1 MGRFGLK
8 NQGKSVV
15 HTDKTL
21 ELGVSPLVKGVDLL
35 LMLPSSVACGAMNC
49 SSRYA
54 VLPVYSSGGGGMLN

>member
-1 MGRFGLK
+1 MGGFGLN

-35 LMLPSSVACGAMNC
+35 LILPSSIACGAMNC
-49 SSRYA
+49 SSKYA
-54 VLPVYSSGGGGMLN
+54 VLPVFPSGG